1 MIDYYKLLNANM
13 DTSPEELK
21 EKYHRRLRKYHPD
34 KTTDTYA
41 KKKLALIK
49 EAYNTLKDPYT
60 KGKYDAEYDRIF
72 NNESLENFI
81 GVFDDLTIMPKIK
94 LPKKIPKLSKL
105 QASKKSYS
113 MNSFSSST
121 VVGKDGKFYTKRSF
135 TTNNNGKKKNF
146 YQEFTTDKNGKIN
159 IIKEIGT
166 GQSKFKSLKDIED

>member
-1 MIDYYKLLNANM
+1 
-13 DTSPEELK
+13 
-21 EKYHRRLRKYHPD
+21 
-34 KTTDTYA
+34 
-41 KKKLALIK
+41 
-49 EAYNTLKDPYT
+49 
-60 KGKYDAEYDRIF
+60 
-72 NNESLENFI
+72 
-81 GVFDDLTIMPKIK
+81 
-94 LPKKIPKLSKL
+94 
-105 QASKKSYS
+105 